1 MMQNNHSEK
10 SFSKKIRDKG
20 YYIVLLLCLAA
31 VGVSGYLFCKSLAD
45 ESKSNLNEDSL
56 AVRETVAQTKAS
68 QPADAA
74 EENMVQAVIGTQE
87 ESTTEAKAVK
97 PTAVSPVSGDV
108 VQTYSVD
115 HLSYNVTT
123 RDCRTHEGVDLQA
136 ALGDEVCA
144 AADGTVDAV
153 FSDDFL
159 GQTVVIC
166 HENGY
171 VTHYANLAED
181 VKVAVGDTVHAGDVI
196 GAVGSTALLE
206 VGADP
211 HLHFE
216 VYRNNV
222 SIDPQSFLQ

>member
-123 RDCRTHEGVDLQA
+123 RD
-136 ALGDEVCA
+136 
-144 AADGTVDAV
+144 
-153 FSDDFL
+153 
-159 GQTVVIC
+159 
-166 HENGY
+166 
-171 VTHYANLAED
+171 
-181 VKVAVGDTVHAGDVI
+181 
-196 GAVGSTALLE
+196 
-206 VGADP
+206 
-211 HLHFE
+211 
-216 VYRNNV
+216 
-222 SIDPQSFLQ
+222 

>member
-123 RDCRTHEGVDLQA
+123 RDWRTHEGVDLQA
-136 ALGDEVCA
+136 VSRRVEDLYILCLGQCC
-144 AADGTVDAV
+144 ADGYIIPLLRFLFGSRPACLCLLLYDHRAGILRRLYLCISEQRCAECGGSHESRHTDQPCCIAV
-153 FSDDFL
+153 
-159 GQTVVIC
+159 
-166 HENGY
+166 H
-171 VTHYANLAED
+171 
-181 VKVAVGDTVHAGDVI
+181 
-196 GAVGSTALLE
+196 LLFPPPLS
-206 VGADP
+206 V
-211 HLHFE
+211 
-216 VYRNNV
+216 
-222 SIDPQSFLQ
+222 